1 MTKSKNTFNPIYI
14 ALILVAGMW
23 IGRQFQFTERQET
36 PLFGANYGKIEQLIF
51 QLENNYV
58 DNINVD
64 SIVEGSIQHILDQ
77 LDPHSTYISSKDML
91 QVTESMQGNFD
102 GIGIE
107 YQIQN
112 DTIRVV
118 TPISGG
124 PSEKLGIK
132 SGDCILKVDTIQVA
146 GIGITNKDVVENL
159 RGERGSMVKVLIKR
173 PGITD
178 PIAFDIIRDKIP
190 IHSVDVSMML
200 DDQIGYIKINRF
212 AATTYDEYLLAF
224 KKLKDQGMQKM
235 VLDLRNN
242 PGGYLHTAIDLI
254 DEFLGAKEL
263 IVYTEG
269 AKRGREYHYATKKGD
284 FEKSEIVVLI
294 NEGSASA
301 SEIVAGAIQDNDR
314 GIIIGRRSF
323 GKGLV
328 QEQSQLGD
336 GSALRITTSRY
347 YTPSGRCIQK
357 SYEDGLDNYH
367 VESLNRFASG
377 ELFNADS
384 VVFADSLIFKTTNGR
399 SVYGGGGIYPD
410 HFIPLDTTFTSRW
423 LNQILSSSILNDM
436 AYEYSNSH
444 RDYWMNEGNLE
455 EFAGTFDVSSE
466 LFDEIIQRA
475 EKETINSSSENI
487 QKSNPYLKYRLKSLI
502 ARKIWG
508 NEGLYKIWNTRDNEV
523 QKAIEILHNTK

>member
-1 MTKSKNTFNPIYI
+1 MTGTKNTFNPIYI
-14 ALILVAGMW
+14 VIIFALGMW
-23 IGRQFQFTERQET
+23 IGKQYQFSDTKEN
-36 PLFGANYGKIEQLIF
+36 PLFGSNYGKIEQLIF

-58 DNINVD
+58 DEVNVD
-64 SIVEGSIQHILDQ
+64 SLVEGSIQHILDQ
-77 LDPHSTYISSKDML
+77 LDPHSTYISSKEML

-132 SGDCILKVDTIQVA
+132 SGDCIIKVDTIQVA

-159 RGERGSMVKVLIKR
+159 RGERGSKVRVLIKR
-173 PGITD
+173 PGTKD
-178 PIAFDIIRDKIP
+178 PIEFDIIRDKIP
-190 IHSVDVSMML
+190 IHSVDVAYML

-212 AATTYDEYLLAF
+212 SATTYEEYLNSFKELAEEGME
-224 KKLKDQGMQKM
+224 KLI
-235 VLDLRNN
+235 LDLRNN
-242 PGGYLHTAIDLI
+242 PGGYLHTAIDLT
-254 DEFLGAKEL
+254 DEFLSDKQL

-269 AKRGREYHYATKKGD
+269 AKRLKEYHYATHKGD
-284 FEKSEIVVLI
+284 FETQEIVVLI

-314 GIIIGRRSF
+314 GEIVGRRSF

-328 QEQSQLGD
+328 QEQSRLAD

-357 SYEDGLDNYH
+357 PYANGLENYH
-367 VESLNRFASG
+367 IESLNRYVSG

-384 VVFADSLIFKTTNGR
+384 VHFADSLIYKTSAGR
-399 SVYGGGGIYPD
+399 KVYGGGGIHPD
-410 HFIPLDTTFTSRW
+410 HFVPLDTTYTSFW
-423 LNQILSSSILNDM
+423 LNQILSTNILDDL
-436 AYEYSNSH
+436 AYEYV
-444 RDYWMNEGNLE
+444 NENRAFWTDKSTLSKFADSFLIDDRFFNQILE
-455 EFAGTFDVSSE
+455 RSKDKEIISSE
-466 LFDEIIQRA
+466 SDISR
-475 EKETINSSSENI
+475 S
-487 QKSNPYLKYRLKSLI
+487 KSYLKYRLKSLI
-502 ARKIWG
+502 ARKLWG
-508 NEGLYKIWNTRDNEV
+508 NNGLYTIWNTEDPEV
-523 QKAIEILHNTK
+523 QKAIEILNKS

>member
-1 MTKSKNTFNPIYI
+1 
-14 ALILVAGMW
+14 MW
-23 IGRQFQFTERQET
+23 IGKQFQFTENEQT

-58 DNINVD
+58 DDLNVD
-64 SIVEGSIQHILDQ
+64 SLVEGSIQHILDQ
-77 LDPHSTYISSKDML
+77 LDPHSTYISAKDMQ

-107 YQIQN
+107 YQIQD

-159 RGERGSMVKVLIKR
+159 RGERGSKVKVLIKR
-173 PGITD
+173 PGIKV

-190 IHSVDVSMML
+190 IHSVDVAYML
-200 DDQIGYIKINRF
+200 DNKIGYIKINRF
-212 AATTYDEYLLAF
+212 SATTYNEYLDSFNSL
-224 KKLKDQGMQKM
+224 KKEGMEKLI
-235 VLDLRNN
+235 LDLRNN
-242 PGGYLHTAIDLI
+242 PGGYLHAAIDLI
-254 DEFLGAKEL
+254 DEFLPNQKL

-269 AKRGREYHYATKKGD
+269 AKRIKEYHYATQKGD
-284 FEKSEIVVLI
+284 FETQEIVVLI

-314 GIIIGRRSF
+314 GTIIGRRSF

-328 QEQSQLGD
+328 QEQSQLAD

-357 SYEDGLDNYH
+357 SYEHGLENYH
-367 VESLNRFASG
+367 IESLNRYASG

-384 VVFADSLIFKTTNGR
+384 VQFTDSLIYTTKAGR
-399 SVYGGGGIYPD
+399 KVYGGGGIYPD
-410 HFIPLDTTFTSRW
+410 HFIPLDTTYTSLW
-423 LNQILSSSILNDM
+423 LNQVLSTSILDDL
-436 AYEYSNSH
+436 AFEYVNENRSYWLETSDLANFASN
-444 RDYWMNEGNLE
+444 
-455 EFAGTFDVSSE
+455 F
-466 LFDEIIQRA
+466 
-475 EKETINSSSENI
+475 NI
-487 QKSNPYLKYRLKSLI
+487 QNELMDQILDRATKEDIKSSKVDISRSKPYLKYRLKSLI
-502 ARKIWG
+502 ARKLWS
-508 NEGLYKIWNTRDNEV
+508 NKGLYTIWNTEDPEV
-523 QKAIEILHNTK
+523 QKALEILHAS